1 MYAGLTQIDAKQCKE
16 ISANVEINTFCGT
29 YLPFWL
35 PFDVNT
41 KFIFCC
47 QLGIIIWLLLP
58 GSIYCFIYYE
68 IVEILVT
75 RIDHLVLYLEKVFME
90 SDVARRRQML
100 KFCVDYHA
108 HILRIADQLVPL
120 MRSSI
125 GHLPFLW
132 AIVFGTIAN
141 QIYNSK
147 PLGAVIFLAG
157 YTAALAWLSQ
167 AGQTL
172 YDLSLGVSDTLY
184 GLNWYTGSIWETK
197 LIRFMIARSQIPAT
211 LPATPF
217 GCYRYSLFVTVMIF
231 LSPYFEFT

>member
-1 MYAGLTQIDAKQCKE
+1 
-16 ISANVEINTFCGT
+16 
-29 YLPFWL
+29 
-35 PFDVNT
+35 
-41 KFIFCC
+41 
-47 QLGIIIWLLLP
+47 
-58 GSIYCFIYYE
+58 
-68 IVEILVT
+68 
-75 RIDHLVLYLEKVFME
+75 
-90 SDVARRRQML
+90 
-100 KFCVDYHA
+100 
-108 HILRIADQLVPL
+108 

-141 QIYNSK
+141 QIYN
-147 PLGAVIFLAG
+147 
-157 YTAALAWLSQ
+157 
-167 AGQTL
+167 
-172 YDLSLGVSDTLY
+172 SLGVSDTLY